1 MISRFFIDRPIFA
14 NVIAIV
20 TILFGIVALYRLPV
34 ERYPAITPPTVV
46 VTTNYPGA
54 NAKVVADT
62 VAAPI
67 EQQVNGVENM
77 LYMSSTSSADG
88 SYQLTITFEIGTNLD
103 DAQVLVQ
110 NRLAVAT
117 PQLPEEVRRQGVTIK
132 KQSAS
137 IVLAI
142 SLTAP
147 PPKDRYDLILEPY
160 ALQQFQLTNDA
171 VSDSLARENVQLHP
185 AAGGKPNAFRITV
198 PDGFATDGPAGA
210 DKLRDIAISTSSGDS
225 VVRLSDIGRVS
236 TLPGPYDGLFLTN
249 YATLRLRDD
258 LSRVPGVGEVMVR
271 GVGSYAMRVWIN
283 PDKLAARQLTTQDV
297 VSASGPAKR
306 PGGGRPGRPAAQSF
320 RSGFSDDGH
329 HARPFDRP
337 GSV

>member
-20 TILFGIVALYRLPV
+20 TVLIGIVALYRLPV

-46 VTTNYPGA
+46 ISTNYPGA

-77 LYMSSTSSADG
+77 MYMSSTSSADG

-110 NRLAVAT
+110 NRIAVAT

-137 IVLAI
+137 IVMAI

-147 PPKDRYDLILEPY
+147 PPKDRYNLVLDPFALKQFGITKDSVGESLAKQEARLEP
-160 ALQQFQLTNDA
+160 
-171 VSDSLARENVQLHP
+171 
-185 AAGGKPNAFRITV
+185 
-198 PDGFATDGPAGA
+198 
-210 DKLRDIAISTSSGDS
+210 
-225 VVRLSDIGRVS
+225 
-236 TLPGPYDGLFLTN
+236 
-249 YATLRLRDD
+249 
-258 LSRVPGVGEVMVR
+258 
-271 GVGSYAMRVWIN
+271 
-283 PDKLAARQLTTQDV
+283 
-297 VSASGPAKR
+297 
-306 PGGGRPGRPAAQSF
+306 
-320 RSGFSDDGH
+320 
-329 HARPFDRP
+329 
-337 GSV
+337 